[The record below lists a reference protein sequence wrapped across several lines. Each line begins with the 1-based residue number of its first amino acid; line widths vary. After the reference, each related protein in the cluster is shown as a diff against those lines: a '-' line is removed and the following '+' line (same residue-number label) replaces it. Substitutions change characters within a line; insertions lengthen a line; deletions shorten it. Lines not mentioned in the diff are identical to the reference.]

1 MTEKEKEILI
11 RGCIKG
17 KKRAFSKLYNFYAP
31 KMLGVCMRYGKSRE
45 DAEDILQEGFV
56 RVFKN
61 IGTYGHKGSFDGWI
75 RRVMVNTAIN
85 HYHKNKR
92 YYENELEISDNR
104 AEPGDNDE
112 PEDDGYRELDIP
124 KEKLMKMINELPEGY
139 KMVFNLYVFEG
150 MKHIEI
156 AKLLGISQNT
166 SKTQLMKARKRLKNA
181 IEKMMNLEKRV
192 SYER

>member
-17 KKRAFSKLYNFYAP
+17 KKRAFSELYNFYAP

-45 DAEDILQEGFV
+45 DAEDILQEGFI

-85 HYHKNKR
+85 HYHKHKR

-104 AEPGDNDE
+104 LESGESDNSA
-112 PEDDGYRELDIP
+112 EDDFRELNIP
-124 KEKLMKMINELPEGY
+124 KEELMKMINELPEGY

-150 MKHIEI
+150 MTHIEI
-156 AKLLGISQNT
+156 AKLLGISRNT
-166 SKTQLMKARKRLKNA
+166 SKTQLMKARKKLKSA
-181 IEKMMNLEKRV
+181 IEKMMNVKKIAN
-192 SYER
+192 YEI